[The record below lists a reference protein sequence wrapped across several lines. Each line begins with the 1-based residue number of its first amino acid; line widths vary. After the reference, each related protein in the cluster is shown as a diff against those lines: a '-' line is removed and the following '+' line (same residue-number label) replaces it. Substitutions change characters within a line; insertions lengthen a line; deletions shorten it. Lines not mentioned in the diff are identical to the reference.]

1 MKLFVIALLLQSLPL
16 PPRTAME
23 NPAAVLEVPQKLK
36 KDYDKLWTRF
46 LAGMED
52 AKVVKDLDKLL
63 KKQKDFSAAVTI
75 EAYIALYQHQ
85 DPSAIRKFEQ
95 VLSANPGNRIALY
108 YLAELAFA
116 RGDYARSSDLYSKLI
131 AVDTNRAD
139 LEAKRQK
146 SLLLATENLLQ
157 SAAKAEEEKRLT
169 AAEELY
175 RQTLGMAPHEPA
187 FHARLAGLLVKEQ
200 KWDEALVHY
209 RTQLELGGRNP
220 GVERNIAE
228 ALMNLGRTEEARDVL
243 DRLRKEGS
251 VDEGLD
257 AKVNELE
264 DLGRWGNDIE
274 SFREI
279 KSSQALTREQLA
291 ALIIRYFPQV
301 AEFRQSPQI
310 VTDTQG
316 SWARTEVQVVVGVGL
331 VDPFPN
337 HTFQPSAPVT
347 RGEFAMAISRLV
359 RLLSVSP
366 STAPPIPVSD
376 LDSGNAIYPEIQLV
390 LGHGLMT
397 LDSAGTFGI
406 NGELSGEEA
415 VPAVE
420 RLLRLSHGKDAQ
432 D

>member
-1 MKLFVIALLLQSLPL
+1 MKLFLIALLLQPLPL
-16 PPRTAME
+16 PPRRAME
-23 NPAAVLEVPQKLK
+23 NPAAASEVPKNLK

-46 LAGMED
+46 LAGKED
-52 AKVVKDLDKLL
+52 AKVVKDLEKLL
-63 KKQKDFSAAVTI
+63 RKQKDFSAAVTV
-75 EAYIALYQHQ
+75 EAYIDLYQHH
-85 DPSAIRKFEQ
+85 DSSAVQKLEQ
-95 VLSANPGNRIALY
+95 VLSISLDNRIALY

-116 RGDYARSSDLYSKLI
+116 RGDYARSSDLYSRLL
-131 AVDTNRAD
+131 AVDKTRTD
-139 LEAKRQK
+139 VEAKRQK

-157 SAAKAEEEKRLT
+157 SAAKAEEEKRLL

-175 RQTLGMAPHEPA
+175 RQTLGIAPHEPA
-187 FHARLAGLLVKEQ
+187 FHARLAELLAKEQ

-209 RTQLELGGRNP
+209 RTQLELGGRSP

-279 KSSQALTREQLA
+279 KSTRVLTREQLA
-291 ALIIRYFPQV
+291 PLIIRYFPQV
-301 AEFRQSPQI
+301 SEFRQTPQI
-310 VTDTQG
+310 VTDTQT
-316 SWARTEVQVVVGVGL
+316 SWARTEVQIVVGVGL

-337 HTFQPSAPVT
+337 HTFRPSAPIT
-347 RGEFAMAISRLV
+347 RGEFALAIARLA
-359 RLLSVSP
+359 RLLTVS
-366 STAPPIPVSD
+366 SSDAPPIPLSD
-376 LDSGNAIYPEIQLV
+376 LGSRNALYPEIQLV
-390 LGHGLMT
+390 LSHGLMA
-397 LDSAGTFGI
+397 LDSAGNFGI
-406 NGELSGEEA
+406 NGEVSGEEA
-415 VPAVE
+415 VLVME
-420 RLLRLSHGKDAQ
+420 RLLRLSHGKDTK

>member
-1 MKLFVIALLLQSLPL
+1 MKIFLIALLLQPLLL

-23 NPAAVLEVPQKLK
+23 NPAAVSEVPKNLK

-46 LAGMED
+46 QAGKED
-52 AKVVKDLDKLL
+52 AKVVKDLEKLL
-63 KKQKDFSAAVTI
+63 KKQKDFSAALTV
-75 EAYIALYQHQ
+75 EAYIDLYQHH
-85 DPSAIRKFEQ
+85 DPSAVQKFEQ
-95 VLSANPGNRIALY
+95 VLSANPDDRIALY

-116 RGDYARSSDLYSKLI
+116 RGDYARSTDLYSRLLVIDKTRTD
-131 AVDTNRAD
+131 V
-139 LEAKRQK
+139 EAKRQK

-157 SAAKAEEEKRLT
+157 SAAKAEQEKRLL

-175 RQTLGMAPHEPA
+175 RQTLGIAPHEPA
-187 FHARLAGLLVKEQ
+187 FHARLAELLVKEQ

-209 RTQLELGGRNP
+209 RTQLELEGRNP

-251 VDEGLD
+251 ADESLD

-264 DLGRWGNDIE
+264 DLGRWGNDIG
-274 SFREI
+274 SFHEI
-279 KSSQALTREQLA
+279 KSTRVLTREQLA

-301 AEFRQSPQI
+301 AEFRQTPQI
-310 VTDTQG
+310 VTDTQS

-331 VDPFPN
+331 IDPFPN
-337 HTFQPSAPVT
+337 HTFQPSAPVA
-347 RGEFAMAISRLV
+347 RGEFALAIARLTP
-359 RLLSVSP
+359 LLSVSW

-376 LDSGNAIYPEIQLV
+376 VGSGNALYPDIQLV
-390 LGHGLMT
+390 LGYGLMA
-397 LDSAGTFGI
+397 LDSAGNFRI
-406 NGELSGEEA
+406 NADVSGEEA
-415 VPAVE
+415 VPVME

>member
-16 PPRTAME
+16 PPRTGME
-23 NPAAVLEVPQKLK
+23 NPAAVSEVPQKLK
-36 KDYDKLWTRF
+36 KDYEKLWTRF

-52 AKVVKDLDKLL
+52 AKVVKDLDRLL

-75 EAYIALYQHQ
+75 EAYVALYQRQ
-85 DPSAIRKFEQ
+85 DPLAVQKFEQ

-116 RGDYARSSDLYSKLI
+116 RGDYARSSDLYLKLI
-131 AVDTNRAD
+131 AVDKTRTD

-146 SLLLATENLLQ
+146 SLLLATDNLLQ
-157 SAAKAEEEKRLT
+157 SAAKAEEEKRLA

-175 RQTLGMAPHEPA
+175 RQTLGIAPHEPA
-187 FHARLAGLLVKEQ
+187 FHAKLAELLVREQ

-209 RTQLELGGRNP
+209 RTQLEFGGRNAS
-220 GVERNIAE
+220 VERNIAE
-228 ALMNLGRTEEARDVL
+228 ALMNLGRTEEARVVL

-251 VDEGLD
+251 FDESLD

-274 SFREI
+274 LFREI
-279 KSSQALTREQLA
+279 KSTQVLTREQLA
-291 ALIIRYFPQV
+291 GLIIRYFPQV
-301 AEFRQSPQI
+301 AEFQQNPQI
-310 VTDTQG
+310 VTDTQS

-331 VDPFPN
+331 IDPFPN
-337 HTFQPSAPVT
+337 HTFQPSTRVT

-376 LDSGNAIYPEIQLV
+376 LDSGSDLYPEIQLV

-397 LDSAGTFGI
+397 LKGVGTFGI
-406 NGELSGEEA
+406 NGEVSGEEA
-415 VPAVE
+415 VPAVA

>member
-1 MKLFVIALLLQSLPL
+1 MKLFVIALLLQSFPL

-23 NPAAVLEVPQKLK
+23 NPAAVMEVPQKLK

-46 LAGMED
+46 LAGRED

-75 EAYIALYQHQ
+75 EAYIALYEHQ
-85 DPSAIRKFEQ
+85 DPSAAQKFEQ
-95 VLSANPGNRIALY
+95 VLSTNPGNRIALY

-116 RGDYARSSDLYSKLI
+116 HGDYARSSDLYSKLL
-131 AVDTNRAD
+131 AVDKTRTD
-139 LEAKRQK
+139 VEAKRQK
-146 SLLLATENLLQ
+146 SLLLATEDLLQ
-157 SAAKAEEEKRLT
+157 SAAKAEEEKRLLV
-169 AAEELY
+169 AEEFY
-175 RQTLGMAPHEPA
+175 RQTLGIAPLEPA
-187 FHARLAGLLVKEQ
+187 FHARLAELLVKEQ

-251 VDEGLD
+251 VDESLD

-274 SFREI
+274 LFREI
-279 KSSQALTREQLA
+279 KSTQALTREQLA

-301 AEFRQSPQI
+301 AEFRQNPQI
-310 VTDTQG
+310 VTDTQD

-331 VDPFPN
+331 IDPFPN
-337 HTFQPSAPVT
+337 HTFQPSVPVT
-347 RGEFAMAISRLV
+347 RGDFALAIALLF

-366 STAPPIPVSD
+366 STVPPIPVTD
-376 LDSGNAIYPEIQLV
+376 LDSGNALYPEIQLV
-390 LGHGLMT
+390 LGHGLMA
-397 LDSAGTFGI
+397 LDSAGIFNI
-406 NGELSGEEA
+406 NGEVSGEEA